1 MKVVVLQQLVG
12 KGYLIHNNIIESYKN
27 NYYENNKGY
36 KESQV
41 VLKKCMKSVKNWC
54 NKNGYEYI
62 LNTKDLGWNYY
73 NPAWE
78 KIGFTPCPDREM
90 DFCSQRFQS
99 FKIVLCNKP

>member
-54 NKNGYEYI
+54 NKNGYDWYNVKLLGILHYLNICTLYDNFQNGEYGKFLFLYGKYLLTKH
-62 LNTKDLGWNYY
+62 LNN
-73 NPAWE
+73 A
-78 KIGFTPCPDREM
+78 
-90 DFCSQRFQS
+90 
-99 FKIVLCNKP
+99 